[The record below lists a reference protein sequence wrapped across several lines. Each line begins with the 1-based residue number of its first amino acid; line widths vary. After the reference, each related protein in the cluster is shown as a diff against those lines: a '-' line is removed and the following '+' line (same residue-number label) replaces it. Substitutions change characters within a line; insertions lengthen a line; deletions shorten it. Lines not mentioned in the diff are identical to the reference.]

1 VKGQRFRDR
10 THAGQLLATQL
21 TAYANRPDVLVLAL
35 PRGGVPVAF
44 EVARALHA
52 PLDVLIVRKLGVPGE
67 EELAMGAIASG
78 GVRVLNDDVV
88 QVLALPQE
96 VINTVAARA
105 QHELELRERLYRGE
119 RPAYDVRGRSVILV
133 DDGMATGAT
142 MRAAV
147 AAVRQHQP
155 ARIIIAVP
163 AAASSTCEECAAE
176 ADEVVCVIRPEV
188 FFAVGFWYE
197 RFSQTTDEEVRSLLQ
212 HAAHE
217 PSLAPSQRKLPMTLL
232 FVGDVMLGRLVN
244 VVLQEKAPAYP
255 WGDLL
260 SLFQEVDV
268 RFCNLECVLSDWG
281 TPWSAPPKVF
291 HFRSDAKNI
300 ATLKAAHMDA
310 VSLANNH
317 ALDFAY
323 EGLFHM
329 MGNLDAAGIHYA
341 GAGMTRALAS
351 EPAIWETKGKKLGLL
366 AFTDNEPGWEATADH
381 PGIVYIPLELQEKR
395 AQTLLERVR
404 KTKAVVDFL
413 VVSAHWGPNWGY
425 IPPAEHI
432 PFAHALIDAGADVI
446 FGHSCHVIRGI
457 ELYRG
462 KPILYGTG
470 DCIDDYAVAE
480 RERNDQSFMFVV
492 ETDAQAIV
500 RLLLYPTVIDAFQAR
515 RARHNERNA
524 IVATMQRLC
533 LQLHTATTWDEQAER
548 LEVWM

>member
-1 VKGQRFRDR
+1 
-10 THAGQLLATQL
+10 
-21 TAYANRPDVLVLAL
+21 
-35 PRGGVPVAF
+35 
-44 EVARALHA
+44 
-52 PLDVLIVRKLGVPGE
+52 
-67 EELAMGAIASG
+67 
-78 GVRVLNDDVV
+78 
-88 QVLALPQE
+88 
-96 VINTVAARA
+96 
-105 QHELELRERLYRGE
+105 
-119 RPAYDVRGRSVILV
+119 
-133 DDGMATGAT
+133 
-142 MRAAV
+142 
-147 AAVRQHQP
+147 
-155 ARIIIAVP
+155 
-163 AAASSTCEECAAE
+163 
-176 ADEVVCVIRPEV
+176 
-188 FFAVGFWYE
+188 
-197 RFSQTTDEEVRSLLQ
+197 
-212 HAAHE
+212 
-217 PSLAPSQRKLPMTLL
+217 MTLL

-268 RFCNLECVLSDWG
+268 RFCNLECVLSDGG
-281 TPWSAPPKVF
+281 TPWSATPKVF

-300 ATLKAAHMDA
+300 GTLKAAHIDA

-323 EGLFHM
+323 EGLLHT
-329 MGNLDAAGIHYA
+329 MGNLAAAGIHYA

-366 AFTDNEPGWEATADH
+366 AFTDNEPGWEATAEH
-381 PGIVYIPLELQEKR
+381 PGIVYIPLELQDKR
-395 AQTLLERVR
+395 AQNLLALVS

-425 IPPAEHI
+425 LPPADHR

-480 RERNDQSFMFVV
+480 KERNDQSFIFVV

-515 RARHNERNA
+515 RAGHNERNA

-533 LQLHTATTWDEQAER
+533 MNLNTATTWDEQAER